1 MDGPSKR
8 TARALFT
15 VVLVLAAGAVASS
28 YATAEPNV
36 AQTYGSLDATDGSAS
51 PGQTGVA
58 APSDRPDG
66 AISAA
71 GGDGAR
77 LTDTGD
83 GRPDGA
89 ASETD
94 GRVLVDPAEHDPE
107 NLTVVGTQGF
117 YASDERAELVAFDRS
132 GDVAYYDDSYR
143 VYFDVD
149 PVEGTD
155 YTVEYLASKHLDGE
169 ACANVSTERCT
180 YNVFNRVNLT
190 TGEEREVYGE
200 VTPRIY
206 SARWHDI
213 DRINDTHVAVA
224 DILRDSVRVVNTTT
238 DETVWEWNATSHFP
252 SEVGG
257 ADGDWTHINDVE
269 VLDDGRF
276 MVSVR
281 NMDRVVFVDPGEG
294 VDADWTLG
302 AEDDYDILYEQ
313 HNPDYIP
320 PEQGGPAI
328 TVADSENGRVLE
340 YQRVDPDTGNT
351 TTAAD
356 GEWRRS
362 WGWRDSRI
370 QWPRDAD
377 RLPSGNTLV
386 VDTHGDRI
394 AEVAPDGAVNWSVT
408 VGMPYDVERLATG
421 DESAGGSS
429 MRSIRATR
437 GTTDGSGSRSGVG
450 VPLFQP
456 ANDAGDAG
464 AVPPAGRITHPDR
477 GPAEAVWAPLKRL
490 APSIVVNGLLY
501 AAPSWVR
508 FTDLAFGALALLTAL
523 SWASVELHWSAYAPV
538 RRARSILRGLRSP

>member
-8 TARALFT
+8 TARALFAA
-15 VVLVLAAGAVASS
+15 VLVLAAGAVASS

-36 AQTYGSLDATDGSAS
+36 ARAHGSLDDGGVSGPGDTGLAS
-51 PGQTGVA
+51 PDERPTEYGPSVANGSYLSDTEGQT
-58 APSDRPDG
+58 
-66 AISAA
+66 
-71 GGDGAR
+71 
-77 LTDTGD
+77 
-83 GRPDGA
+83 DGA
-89 ASETD
+89 ADETP
-94 GRVLVDPAEHDPE
+94 GHVLVDPDEHDPE

-155 YTVEYLASKHLDGE
+155 YTVEYLASKHFDG
-169 ACANVSTERCT
+169 ADCANVSTERCT
-180 YNVFNRVNLT
+180 YNVFTRVNLT

-206 SARWHDI
+206 SARWHDV

-238 DETVWEWNATSHFP
+238 DETVWEWNASSHFDP
-252 SEVGG
+252 DVGG
-257 ADGDWTHINDVE
+257 AEGDWTHINDVE
-269 VLDDGRF
+269 VTPDGRF

-281 NMDRVVFVDPGEG
+281 NMDRVVFVEPGEG
-294 VDADWTLG
+294 VDENWTLG
-302 AEDDYDILYEQ
+302 AEDDYDVLYEQ

-320 PEQGGPAI
+320 PSQGGPAI
-328 TVADSENGRVLE
+328 TVADSENSRVLE
-340 YQRVDPDTGNT
+340 YQRVDPETGNA

-362 WGWRDSRI
+362 WGWQDSRV

-377 RLPSGNTLV
+377 RLPDGDTLV

-394 AEVAPDGAVNWSVT
+394 AEVAPDGSVVWSVT
-408 VGMPYDVERLATG
+408 VGMPYDVERLGTG
-421 DESAGGSS
+421 DESTGGES
-429 MRSIRATR
+429 MRAIREAS
-437 GTTDGSGSRSGVG
+437 GTTDDSSARSGIEIPFVRST
-450 VPLFQP
+450 
-456 ANDAGDAG
+456 DDDTSAGS
-464 AVPPAGRITHPDR
+464 VPPTGTITHPDR
-477 GPAEAVWAPLKRL
+477 TVVESVWVVLKGL
-490 APSIVVNGLLY
+490 TPSIAVNGLLY

-508 FTDLAFGALALLTAL
+508 FTDLAFGALALLTTLAWVGTELAWSGYSPL
-523 SWASVELHWSAYAPV
+523 SRLLSAV
-538 RRARSILRGLRSP
+538 RRS